1 MIPDEMQL
9 AQSLLEGLKNA
20 TGYGYDVLISGTV
33 LKNEL
38 DLIATGIWLSFSCI
52 AIWQINKRI
61 DLSKNDG
68 GDKVMFWFLVAC
80 CLLIFGIVIST
91 IEGSV
96 FGIIAPQ
103 YVAMDRIIG
112 MMAAKT

>member
-1 MIPDEMQL
+1 MTPDEMQL

-33 LKNEL
+33 LKNEF
-38 DLIATGIWLSFSCI
+38 DLLATFVWLVASVLFI
-52 AIWQINKRI
+52 KFTYKRWNI
-61 DLSKNDG
+61 GKNDDALPVYIG
-68 GDKVMFWFLVAC
+68 FLLIVLVVAAF
-80 CLLIFGIVIST
+80 LISIIEGSIFGIV
-91 IEGSV
+91 
-96 FGIIAPQ
+96 APQ